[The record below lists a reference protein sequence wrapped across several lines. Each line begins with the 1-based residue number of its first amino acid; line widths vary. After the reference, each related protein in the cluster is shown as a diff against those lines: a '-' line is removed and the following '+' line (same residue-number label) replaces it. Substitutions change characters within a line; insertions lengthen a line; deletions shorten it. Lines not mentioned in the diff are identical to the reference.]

1 MYAGVGVKV
10 YVCEWKRHNTGN
22 YFPLF
27 YKLYFPPN
35 TETTFKGLLLSLFC
49 QLVLFMW
56 NTRWYWWNW
65 AWIFHNSALNQF
77 LFVSWH
83 CDTTCKQ
90 TQLKYKYR
98 ICNFCNISATDLR
111 YVFFS
116 LVWDPSCSIIL
127 PLPQHGFHWP
137 PSTLWICTFTVTK
150 PLIVVWMKM
159 IPTVSDVWICV
170 SQFVALFRRI

>member
-27 YKLYFPPN
+27 YKLSFPPN
-35 TETTFKGLLLSLFC
+35 TGTTFKGLLLSLFW

-56 NTRWYWWNW
+56 NTRWNWWNW

-111 YVFFS
+111 YVFFP
-116 LVWDPSCSIIL
+116 LCEIIL
-127 PLPQHGFHWP
+127 QYYIASTTAWIPL
-137 PSTLWICTFTVTK
+137 STFNSTNLYLHSGQAPNSGLNENDPHSLRCLNMCFSVCGTV
-150 PLIVVWMKM
+150 
-159 IPTVSDVWICV
+159 
-170 SQFVALFRRI
+170 